1 MNEATPWVRIVIVNY
16 NAGALLQACVDALAA
31 QTMASFEAV
40 IVDNGSTDP
49 PIDGLRLPDDRFR
62 IERAPG
68 NIGFAAGAISA
79 RGARR
84 LLGSPCSTLTQDPP
98 PIGSP
103 SSAPRP
109 CAIPTARMFGST
121 QLDGDDP
128 GIVDGFGDTLSAYGM
143 AWRNLGGH
151 AASELP
157 NEDCEVFSPCAAA
170 ALYAKPVFEAAQGF
184 DESFFCYLED
194 VDLGFRLRLNGESC
208 MQVRRAEIL
217 HKASSIAG
225 RMSAFSIF
233 HSYRNRIWLLA
244 KDMPL
249 LLLGPA
255 VIGWLAA
262 TIVSLARPR
271 ASPYRAAAL
280 AGHLRRDQ
288 RACHTRSASVPACRG
303 PALLARSRRRGCWS
317 GTR

>member
-1 MNEATPWVRIVIVNY
+1 M
-16 NAGALLQACVDALAA
+16 DALAA
-31 QTMASFEAV
+31 QTMPSFEAV
-40 IVDNGSTDP
+40 IVDNASTDP
-49 PIDGLRLPDDRFR
+49 PIDGLQLPDGRFR

-68 NIGFAAGAISA
+68 NIGFAAGSNLGAL
-79 RGARR
+79 ARR
-84 LLGSPCSTLTQDPP
+84 RLGSPCSTLTRGRP

-109 CAIPTARMFGST
+109 CAIPTRACSVRPSSTATTPGSSTASATRSRPTAWLGAISADTRRASSPTRIARSSRLAPPPRST
-121 QLDGDDP
+121 
-128 GIVDGFGDTLSAYGM
+128 
-143 AWRNLGGH
+143 RR
-151 AASELP
+151 
-157 NEDCEVFSPCAAA
+157 
-170 ALYAKPVFEAAQGF
+170 PVFEAAQGF

-194 VDLGFRLRLNGESC
+194 VDLGFRLRLNGERC
-208 MQVRRAEIL
+208 VQVRRAEIL
-217 HKASSIAG
+217 HKASSVAG

-280 AGHLRRDQ
+280 RGTFAGIKGLPHAFGARAGVQ
-288 RACHTRSASVPACRG
+288 RARVTGTVETARMLVWNPLKRPSAGLKR
-303 PALLARSRRRGCWS
+303 
-317 GTR
+317 